1 MPTTKTDKRSR
12 LIQTAVKLAYR
23 HGFRTTSLADIA
35 EAAKVP
41 VGNVYYYF
49 KTKDEIGEA
58 IVEQRLLE
66 LRTLQEQWDQRG
78 SPKERLL
85 ACIENTFENRDLL
98 ARGGCPVGTLCS
110 ELHKEGGPLAKK
122 ATALFTE
129 LLGWI
134 EDQFRAI
141 GRGDTS
147 RKLATQLLSSLQ
159 GVSVRRQRCRR
170 WRSARRVK
178 PRRSRARLDSAASTA
193 PRCRTGMQTRL
204 CRWSPTRAKFSHSYS
219 VKALQRKSAWP

>member
-1 MPTTKTDKRSR
+1 MPRTKTDKRSR
-12 LIQTAVKLAYR
+12 LIQTAVKLAYL

-49 KTKDEIGEA
+49 KTKDEIGDA

-66 LRTLQEQWDQRG
+66 VRALQEQWDQRG

-129 LLGWI
+129 LLAWMEGH
-134 EDQFRAI
+134 FRAI

-159 GVSVRRQRCRR
+159 GVSVVAHG
-170 WRSARRVK
+170 SGNPELVAMETK
-178 PRRSRARLDSAASTA
+178 RLKDWV
-193 PRCRTGMQTRL
+193 GGL
-204 CRWSPTRAKFSHSYS
+204 
-219 VKALQRKSAWP
+219 

>member
-1 MPTTKTDKRSR
+1 MPKTKTDKRSR

-98 ARGGCPVGTLCS
+98 ARGGCPV
-110 ELHKEGGPLAKK
+110 
-122 ATALFTE
+122 FTE

-159 GVSVRRQRCRR
+159 GVSVLAHG
-170 WRSARRVK
+170 SGDPELVAMETK
-178 PRRSRARLDSAASTA
+178 RLKDWV
-193 PRCRTGMQTRL
+193 GGL
-204 CRWSPTRAKFSHSYS
+204 
-219 VKALQRKSAWP
+219 

>member
-1 MPTTKTDKRSR
+1 MIMRETKADKRSR
-12 LIQTAVKLAYR
+12 LIQTAVKLTYR
-23 HGFRTTSLADIA
+23 HGFRTTSIADIA
-35 EAAKVP
+35 EAANIP

-66 LRTLQEQWDQRG
+66 LRTLQQLWDQRG

-110 ELHKEGGPLAKK
+110 ELRKEGGPLAKK

-129 LLGWI
+129 LLAWI
-134 EDQFRAI
+134 EDQFRTI

-159 GVSVRRQRCRR
+159 GVSVLAHG
-170 WRSARRVK
+170 SGNPELVAMETK
-178 PRRSRARLDSAASTA
+178 RLKDWV
-193 PRCRTGMQTRL
+193 GGL
-204 CRWSPTRAKFSHSYS
+204 
-219 VKALQRKSAWP
+219 

>member
-1 MPTTKTDKRSR
+1 MQKTKTEKRAR

-35 EAAKVP
+35 EAANVP
-41 VGNVYYYF
+41 VGNVYYCF

-98 ARGGCPVGTLCS
+98 ARRGCPVGTLCS

-129 LLGWI
+129 LLGRI
-134 EDQFRAI
+134 EDDSWAI
-141 GRGDTS
+141 E
-147 RKLATQLLSSLQ
+147 L
-159 GVSVRRQRCRR
+159 
-170 WRSARRVK
+170 
-178 PRRSRARLDSAASTA
+178 
-193 PRCRTGMQTRL
+193 
-204 CRWSPTRAKFSHSYS
+204 
-219 VKALQRKSAWP
+219 

>member
-1 MPTTKTDKRSR
+1 MPKTKKDKRSR

-23 HGFRTTSLADIA
+23 HD
-35 EAAKVP
+35 
-41 VGNVYYYF
+41 F

-58 IVEQRLLE
+58 IVKQRLLE

-110 ELHKEGGPLAKK
+110 ELHKEGGPLSKK

-129 LLGWI
+129 
-134 EDQFRAI
+134 
-141 GRGDTS
+141 
-147 RKLATQLLSSLQ
+147 
-159 GVSVRRQRCRR
+159 
-170 WRSARRVK
+170 
-178 PRRSRARLDSAASTA
+178 
-193 PRCRTGMQTRL
+193 
-204 CRWSPTRAKFSHSYS
+204 
-219 VKALQRKSAWP
+219 

>member
-1 MPTTKTDKRSR
+1 MPKTKTDKRSR
-12 LIQTAVKLAYR
+12 LIQTAVKLSYR

-66 LRTLQEQWDQRG
+66 LRTLQEQWDQKG

-85 ACIENTFENRDLL
+85 A
-98 ARGGCPVGTLCS
+98 
-110 ELHKEGGPLAKK
+110 
-122 ATALFTE
+122 
-129 LLGWI
+129 WM

-141 GRGDTS
+141 GLGDTS
-147 RKLATQLLSSLQ
+147 RKLAAQLFSSLQ
-159 GVSVRRQRCRR
+159 GASVVAHG
-170 WRSARRVK
+170 SGDPDLVVMETK
-178 PRRSRARLDSAASTA
+178 RLKDWV
-193 PRCRTGMQTRL
+193 GGFL
-204 CRWSPTRAKFSHSYS
+204 I
-219 VKALQRKSAWP
+219 

>member
-1 MPTTKTDKRSR
+1 MPLKISLRTYEGRVALVTGAGQGIGQAIALALAERGAQVIATDLTPPHEKARK
-12 LIQTAVKLAYR
+12 IGPTAHAL
-23 HGFRTTSLADIA
+23 
-35 EAAKVP
+35 
-41 VGNVYYYF
+41 
-49 KTKDEIGEA
+49 
-58 IVEQRLLE
+58 QLE
-66 LRTLQEQWDQRG
+66 FRTLQEQWNQKG

-141 GRGDTS
+141 DRGDTS

-159 GVSVRRQRCRR
+159 GVSVLAHG
-170 WRSARRVK
+170 SGDPELVAMETK
-178 PRRSRARLDSAASTA
+178 RLKDWV
-193 PRCRTGMQTRL
+193 GGL
-204 CRWSPTRAKFSHSYS
+204 
-219 VKALQRKSAWP
+219 

>member
-1 MPTTKTDKRSR
+1 MPKTKTDKRSR

-98 ARGGCPVGTLCS
+98 ARGGCPVGTTWDINPYWAATLFWTPKLTTRFAHITFGAL
-110 ELHKEGGPLAKK
+110 EMPRQVIRAAK
-122 ATALFTE
+122 
-129 LLGWI
+129 
-134 EDQFRAI
+134 
-141 GRGDTS
+141 
-147 RKLATQLLSSLQ
+147 
-159 GVSVRRQRCRR
+159 
-170 WRSARRVK
+170 RS
-178 PRRSRARLDSAASTA
+178 T
-193 PRCRTGMQTRL
+193 
-204 CRWSPTRAKFSHSYS
+204 
-219 VKALQRKSAWP
+219 

>member
-1 MPTTKTDKRSR
+1 MLKKNADSRTRLLQAAEKTTY
-12 LIQTAVKLAYR
+12 LY
-23 HGFRTTSLADIA
+23 GFANASIADIA
-35 EAAKVP
+35 RAAKVP
-41 VGNVYYYF
+41 LGNVYFYF

-159 GVSVRRQRCRR
+159 GVSVLAHGSGNPELVAMETKRLKD
-170 WRSARRVK
+170 WV
-178 PRRSRARLDSAASTA
+178 RAL
-193 PRCRTGMQTRL
+193 
-204 CRWSPTRAKFSHSYS
+204 
-219 VKALQRKSAWP
+219 